1 MRFLSRYSLFLPLL
15 LSALLTSCVRS
26 PQYQPPSITAPS
38 AWKNS
43 TDTTFAAP
51 QPNPAPAPAT
61 AAAELPQQP
70 AVPAWWSIFQ
80 DEELARLEQQVLA
93 ANYSLKAAVARVEQ
107 ARANVTVVNSYR
119 SPTVALNPQAYR
131 QRLSA
136 YRPLPIASTNGPQAI
151 NQTQFYLPLNVSYEV
166 DVWGRLRRN
175 VQAAEADRQAAEED
189 LRTVQLSLTADAAAY
204 YFDLRGLDAELLVL
218 DSARQ
223 ARVESLQLTQ
233 ARNQAGV
240 DNEIAVRRA
249 ETELANVDAG
259 VVEVRR
265 QRAGLEAALATLAG
279 QPASQFALVPRPGSL
294 LIPRIPAA
302 LPASL
307 LARRPD
313 LRRTERQLAALNARA
328 DAARLARLPTVQLSG
343 FVGPLSSALGD
354 LPKVA
359 DSYAY
364 YVGGGVSIPIF
375 NGGRLRANQQIVE
388 RQYDE
393 QAAQYRQTA
402 LVAFQEVE
410 TSLANVQQSAAQLTV
425 QQRALRSARL
435 AGLLTKERYRAGLT
449 SYFEVVDADRQT
461 LDAARLVVQNQANE
475 LSYTVQLIRALGGGW
490 E

>member
-1 MRFLSRYSLFLPLL
+1 MSFSLRYYSLSILM
-15 LSALLTSCVRS
+15 LSALLVGCVRA
-26 PQYQPPSITAPS
+26 PQYQPPSVTAPTT
-38 AWKNS
+38 WKNS

-51 QPNPAPAPAT
+51 QNNPPPAT
-61 AAAELPQQP
+61 AAAAAELPQQP

-80 DEELARLEQQVLA
+80 DDELARLEQQVLA
-93 ANYSLKAAVARVEQ
+93 ANYSLKAAVVRVEQ
-107 ARANVTVVNSYR
+107 ARANVTLVNSYR
-119 SPTVALNPQAYR
+119 SPVVALNPQAFR

-136 YRPLPIASTNGPQAI
+136 YRPLPIVSPNGPQAI
-151 NQTQFYLPLNVSYEV
+151 TQTQFYLPLNVSYEV

-189 LRTVQLSLTADAAAY
+189 LRTVQLSLTADAASY

-259 VVEVRR
+259 IVEVRR

-279 QPASQFALVPRPGSL
+279 QPASQFALLARPGQLS
-294 LIPRIPAA
+294 IPRVPAA
-302 LPASL
+302 VPASL

-343 FVGPLSSALGD
+343 LVGPLASGLGD
-354 LPKVA
+354 LPKVT
-359 DSYAY
+359 DSYTY
-364 YVGGGVSIPIF
+364 YAGGGVSIPIF
-375 NGGRLRANQQIVE
+375 NGGRLRATQQIAE

-410 TSLANVQQSAAQLTV
+410 TSLANVQQSAAQLVV

-475 LSYTVQLIRALGGGW
+475 LSFTVQLIRALGGGW